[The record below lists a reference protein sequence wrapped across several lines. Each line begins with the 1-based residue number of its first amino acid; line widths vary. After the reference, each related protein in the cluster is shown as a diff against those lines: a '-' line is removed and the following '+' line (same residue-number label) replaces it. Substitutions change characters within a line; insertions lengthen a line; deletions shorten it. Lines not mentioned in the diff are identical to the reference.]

1 MVPKTVKLRAKI
13 TTIGDRKMH
22 MIIPVRFHNTNKK
35 FNMLGQYVD
44 VEIMDTHLIWL
55 PSRLS
60 SRNLQKYTLMHL
72 MPTRF
77 RKPF

>member
-35 FNMLGQYVD
+35 FNM
-44 VEIMDTHLIWL
+44 
-55 PSRLS
+55 
-60 SRNLQKYTLMHL
+60 
-72 MPTRF
+72 
-77 RKPF
+77 